1 MLSFLRIIKF
11 ALQDIV
17 RNIGLSFMTVL
28 ILVLM
33 LMSISTLLFVNIL
46 TKEAI
51 VSVRDQIDV
60 SIFINP
66 DATDKQIDE
75 IKSFIKAFPEITDI
89 NYISK
94 EKVLEDFKNK
104 HQNDAEIM
112 ASLAELGDNP
122 LGSTFVLKTRSP
134 NDYNKIIKALNVPEY
149 EKIIQAKTFGDT
161 EKAIS
166 RIQDITSQVEKFG
179 MILSVLF
186 AFIAFLIILNTIRVS
201 IYTQRIE
208 IAIKKLVGATNW
220 FVRGP
225 YLIESLLFTIISVI
239 ISLGINLLAVYFL
252 NPYITVIFGRPDI
265 LTTYL
270 NSHIILLL
278 GLQFG
283 VVLIITVLSTLLAMG
298 KYLRA

>member
-1 MLSFLRIIKF
+1 
-11 ALQDIV
+11 
-17 RNIGLSFMTVL
+17 MTVL